1 MRVAVGVKDGTATV
15 TATRDCFGIKVPL
28 ASRNASNGARWKTR
42 EKRVSPP
49 KAHTSSRV
57 RLKRQAYGTV
67 RGTAKRIQKKLVTR
81 LPAAIALAPINGFEQ
96 AALAFENASARA
108 LEADTVDGGSEFGL
122 TNDHTPPKTKTRAPS
137 LICASE
143 MRRVKTKMGEGE
155 ASASASKARSHKR
168 GGLQRDARHAH
179 PELAPGLGGR
189 GEVAVDVVQAEDDD
203 RMGDLKNRGE
213 GKGGSEKLREERGGA
228 AAAHAR
234 KPPPTP
240 TRNERLQAKAPQ
252 TQTAPPKTGGGV
264 ASTPAH
270 RKEPG
275 FRTKSRKGANVQQQ
289 LVAPHHPTHPRDQK
303 QARIAKAPGVRRHD
317 QDKGIKAASSRDS
330 STAPS
335 QTRAAHERPQEED
348 VCVKYGSSSPLPQ
361 PIKPGRNQVNTHL
374 GRLEWL
380 LRKTQER
387 RGRRGLQGAGGRPST
402 FLRILLLPHIPGVSY
417 FCTRTRP
424 SRGTTR
430 RSSGRGIR
438 ARRRRRCKPQIA
450 EVFSATSAALSRL
463 PRVKEGVGG
472 ARMRSMRWILC
483 FRGFCGGEVDVENVE
498 AGARAE
504 EEVEDE
510 GKVVEV
516 EDSAR
521 VVDEDNGRV
530 KTDVSCGGSLQTH
543 NGHVTSIQIR
553 RKKQKNC
560 IVNARDGATGW
571 RRCAATSSEGVPEG
585 EMDIEGSKKT
595 DGVVCSQDDF
605 EPVPS

>member
-1 MRVAVGVKDGTATV
+1 MGVAVASVSEHEIGTKGKSEKGGEKIGKK
-15 TATRDCFGIKVPL
+15 TRARPRPKARESQRHQLRPTPPVHPPISIWRAPSG
-28 ASRNASNGARWKTR
+28 RNAHGRDA
-42 EKRVSPP
+42 
-49 KAHTSSRV
+49 
-57 RLKRQAYGTV
+57 
-67 RGTAKRIQKKLVTR
+67 
-81 LPAAIALAPINGFEQ
+81 
-96 AALAFENASARA
+96 
-108 LEADTVDGGSEFGL
+108 
-122 TNDHTPPKTKTRAPS
+122 KTKT
-137 LICASE
+137 
-143 MRRVKTKMGEGE
+143 
-155 ASASASKARSHKR
+155 ARHPHKNAR
-168 GGLQRDARHAH
+168 QLSRHAH

-240 TRNERLQAKAPQ
+240 TRNERLWSRGAATAAARLTHARRQAKAPR

-303 QARIAKAPGVRRHD
+303 QARIASRAQKKNAAHTPRNARTNVAQRKAPGVRRHD

-510 GKVVEV
+510 GKVVEI
-516 EDSAR
+516 EGAR

-530 KTDVSCGGSLQTH
+530 ANPTKTDMSWGGVTTNAQRTH
-543 NGHVTSIQIR
+543 YFHSNTQKET
-553 RKKQKNC
+553 KKSVRLPGC
-560 IVNARDGATGW
+560 IANARDGAAGW
-571 RRCAATSSEGVPEG
+571 RRCAATSSEGFPEC
-585 EMDIEGSKKT
+585 EMDIEGSKKFKKQMA
-595 DGVVCSQDDF
+595 VRMILNLFPHKVCAG
-605 EPVPS
+605 